1 MLNRP
6 RLIEMYR
13 DDFDATKNTAEA
25 TIDWLFDQMADE
37 LAKGGTVEYRNFG
50 VLKPKRTP
58 AKDGHNP
65 RTGEKIK
72 IAAKNVVRFKAG
84 KELLRRVNGG

>member
-13 DDFDATKNTAEA
+13 DAFDASKNTAEA
-25 TIDWLFDQMADE
+25 TVDWLFDQMATE
-37 LAKGGTVEYRNFG
+37 LAKGGDVEFRNFG
-50 VLKPKRTP
+50 TLKVKRSP

-84 KELLRRVNGG
+84 RELLRRVNGG

>member
-6 RLIEMYR
+6 RLIEAFR
-13 DDFDATKNTAEA
+13 DEFNATKDAA
-25 TIDWLFDQMADE
+25 QRAVDWLFEQMADE
-37 LAKGGTVEYRNFG
+37 LARGGEVNVRDFG
-50 VLKPKRTP
+50 TLKTKRSP

-72 IAAKNVVRFKAG
+72 IAAKNVVRFRAG
-84 KELLRRVNGG
+84 TELTRRVNGG

>member
-13 DDFDATKNTAEA
+13 DEFNATKDNA
-25 TIDWLFDQMADE
+25 TVAVDWLFAMMADE
-37 LAKGGTVEYRNFG
+37 LARGGEVQVRDFG
-50 VLKPKRTP
+50 TLKTKRTP

-72 IAAKNVVRFKAG
+72 IAAKTVVRFKTG
-84 KELLRRVNGG
+84 TELARRVNGG